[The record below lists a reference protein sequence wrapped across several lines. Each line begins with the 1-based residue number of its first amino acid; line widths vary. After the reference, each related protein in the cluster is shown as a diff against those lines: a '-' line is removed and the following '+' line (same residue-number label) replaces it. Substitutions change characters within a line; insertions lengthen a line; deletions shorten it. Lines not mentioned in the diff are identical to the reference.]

1 MRGAREDELR
11 WRVRA
16 NIVDVII
23 TFVWT
28 WMPAATALAV
38 FVSYTI
44 FAGHPLT
51 VAVAFTATALFSY
64 LQGPM
69 LQLPGQIFA
78 MLNGAWIA
86 PRALSCGAHV
96 CRVLCAAWVSMQRIQ
111 KFLAEPEV
119 PDWASSLKR
128 DPHDAAASETEIGFE
143 HASFE
148 WDIAPDDQ
156 PARFTLGPLDLRFP
170 AGKLS
175 LVSGPTGSGKSALLV
190 ALLGGACA
198 LTPSLCL
205 VFTGLCV
212 PRDALHV
219 RPRRAQQGGAPRRV
233 LRAEPVARARDDPG
247 QHRLRRGVRLRRGAL
262 PRGRRRVRARARL

>member
-11 WRVRA
+11 WRVCA

-78 MLNGAWIA
+78 MLNGAWVT
-86 PRALSCGAHV
+86 LHV
-96 CRVLCAAWVSMQRIQ
+96 YYR
-111 KFLAEPEV
+111 
-119 PDWASSLKR
+119 
-128 DPHDAAASETEIGFE
+128 
-143 HASFE
+143 
-148 WDIAPDDQ
+148 
-156 PARFTLGPLDLRFP
+156 
-170 AGKLS
+170 
-175 LVSGPTGSGKSALLV
+175 SALTCV
-190 ALLGGACA
+190 GCYVQLG
-198 LTPSLCL
+198 
-205 VFTGLCV
+205 
-212 PRDALHV
+212 
-219 RPRRAQQGGAPRRV
+219 
-233 LRAEPVARARDDPG
+233 
-247 QHRLRRGVRLRRGAL
+247 
-262 PRGRRRVRARARL
+262 

>member
-1 MRGAREDELR
+1 MRAAREDELR

-86 PRALSCGAHV
+86 PRAC
-96 CRVLCAAWVSMQRIQ
+96 CRAVLMCVGCYVQ
-111 KFLAEPEV
+111 
-119 PDWASSLKR
+119 
-128 DPHDAAASETEIGFE
+128 
-143 HASFE
+143 
-148 WDIAPDDQ
+148 
-156 PARFTLGPLDLRFP
+156 LG
-170 AGKLS
+170 
-175 LVSGPTGSGKSALLV
+175 
-190 ALLGGACA
+190 
-198 LTPSLCL
+198 
-205 VFTGLCV
+205 
-212 PRDALHV
+212 
-219 RPRRAQQGGAPRRV
+219 
-233 LRAEPVARARDDPG
+233 
-247 QHRLRRGVRLRRGAL
+247 
-262 PRGRRRVRARARL
+262 